1 MLLSLNIFDDGAK
14 PSPPHPPPPEIFR
27 GLWADLK
34 FLARALQEILP
45 KQTVD
50 ARHFLATVEKY
61 E

>member
-1 MLLSLNIFDDGAK
+1 MVL
-14 PSPPHPPPPEIFR
+14 SPPPPPPPPPEIFR

>member
-1 MLLSLNIFDDGAK
+1 MLLSLNIFDEGAK
-14 PSPPHPPPPEIFR
+14 PPPPPPPEIFR